1 MHRGFWQ
8 ISFWPLC
15 SEWRRWWCWTFFR
28 HINTLWQWWYGMPL
42 SDNGRNIVVLLM
54 RQKRRSFLGCCH
66 TDRHKSILHSLTNF
80 NIFVV
85 CLFIYFSLSRIIRSH
100 IFVVNWPLFGEAWI
114 WFRVSRITF
123 WRHCLRKCFRFCRIE
138 HCYCS
143 SHTDSVGKKPD
154 LIYFREIIS
163 RNFSRNWFHEI
174 IYVSTRTFAL
184 YLNIIASLIMFLI
197 CTLAEIIT
205 P

>member
-1 MHRGFWQ
+1 M
-8 ISFWPLC
+8 
-15 SEWRRWWCWTFFR
+15 
-28 HINTLWQWWYGMPL
+28 
-42 SDNGRNIVVLLM
+42 
-54 RQKRRSFLGCCH
+54 
-66 TDRHKSILHSLTNF
+66 
-80 NIFVV
+80 
-85 CLFIYFSLSRIIRSH
+85 SRIIRSH

-154 LIYFREIIS
+154 LSYFREIIS

-197 CTLAEIIT
+197 CTSSRDYHSLSNGHKKTNTHDIIHIELSELCECDNEIIYIRRKIMQHMCVLLT
-205 P
+205 RQKL